1 MRARPLVWITLAA
14 ALLCAV
20 FAFVRMENL
29 PKDPISGEMTAV
41 IAQVSGDRLLLR
53 EVTVDGQPV
62 RGGVMLY
69 SEPCGCLMQEG
80 MTIRM
85 HTTLQPLE
93 EETNPH
99 GWSDKTWFAAKGVV
113 YTCEGAVDAHSETA
127 PYSLRGD
134 LRSRMRSH
142 IEELWPK
149 EKEILTALL
158 LGYDELLSDETME
171 VFRRSGAAH
180 LLAVSGLHV
189 GFVATL
195 ALMLFGWLRKG
206 SVGRML
212 TVLAC
217 LGAYALVAE
226 SAFSV
231 FRAVMMLA
239 MVLCAQCCGRRADGA
254 TSLALAALAALA
266 AEPMEIVR
274 AGFLMSVCAVA
285 GIFMLCSRIDRALEK
300 ILPVRW
306 LRAGIA
312 VSLSAQ
318 LGVLPVQA
326 YLFGTVN
333 VLSLLTNLFAVPLAG
348 GIVMLGLPAVL
359 LHMLLPAAAEGSFF
373 LRDMV

>member
-142 IEELWPK
+142 PNNTSASVATK
-149 EKEILTALL
+149 PTCSPLTASRCAAPL
-158 LGYDELLSDETME
+158 
-171 VFRRSGAAH
+171 RRKASI
-180 LLAVSGLHV
+180 VS
-189 GFVATL
+189 
-195 ALMLFGWLRKG
+195 
-206 SVGRML
+206 S
-212 TVLAC
+212 
-217 LGAYALVAE
+217 E
-226 SAFSV
+226 SS
-231 FRAVMMLA
+231 
-239 MVLCAQCCGRRADGA
+239 
-254 TSLALAALAALA
+254 S
-266 AEPMEIVR
+266 
-274 AGFLMSVCAVA
+274 S
-285 GIFMLCSRIDRALEK
+285 
-300 ILPVRW
+300 
-306 LRAGIA
+306 
-312 VSLSAQ
+312 
-318 LGVLPVQA
+318 
-326 YLFGTVN
+326 
-333 VLSLLTNLFAVPLAG
+333 
-348 GIVMLGLPAVL
+348 
-359 LHMLLPAAAEGSFF
+359 
-373 LRDMV
+373 